1 MCVCVCGCLC
11 VCANVHSLSLS
22 LSLSLSHTHTHTH
35 THTQAGDALDKL
47 SGSDKQKQ
55 GVKKAEVAYG
65 LAECLAYR
73 GAAKMA
79 GNNINFLW
87 GI

>member
-1 MCVCVCGCLC
+1 M
-11 VCANVHSLSLS
+11 CANVHSLSLS
-22 LSLSLSHTHTHTH
+22 LSLSLTHTNTHTH

-47 SGSDKQKQ
+47 SGSDKQ

-65 LAECLAYR
+65 LAECLACR

-79 GNNINFLW
+79 GTKILIFFGAYSKLVK
-87 GI
+87 